1 MAERALRGPRLGAT
15 SYENDRNT
23 DLAPRQEIAFDCPKG
38 HHFSV
43 PFAAEA
49 EIPATWECRVCGA
62 VAFTS
67 AADLPTPKK
76 VKPPRSHWD
85 MLRERRSIS
94 DLEQVLA
101 ERLPLTRGERGID
114 GNGKDSQRKSAY
126 RRFTAVPD
134 LRFAIVP
141 ARPGARARAASGT
154 PGPPEPAAAPGDP
167 PDGDPPQGFQHDRP
181 AHLRRAVHAFHER
194 DRHLDHPQPGA
205 QRPHRQVDLEAVP
218 LGLHL
223 VQPDRAERLRPVGAV
238 AAGGVHEPD
247 AEHDAGVGVAAA

>member
-1 MAERALRGPRLGAT
+1 MAERALRGTRLGAT

-49 EIPATWECRVCGA
+49 EVPATWECRVCGA

-85 MLRERRSIS
+85 MLRERRSIA

-101 ERLPLTRGERGID
+101 ERLALIRGERGLED
-114 GNGKDSQRKSAY
+114 EAKETRTRQRKSA
-126 RRFTAVPD
+126 
-134 LRFAIVP
+134 
-141 ARPGARARAASGT
+141 
-154 PGPPEPAAAPGDP
+154 
-167 PDGDPPQGFQHDRP
+167 
-181 AHLRRAVHAFHER
+181 
-194 DRHLDHPQPGA
+194 
-205 QRPHRQVDLEAVP
+205 
-218 LGLHL
+218 
-223 VQPDRAERLRPVGAV
+223 
-238 AAGGVHEPD
+238 
-247 AEHDAGVGVAAA
+247 